1 MAQQKVQNVTQALE
15 RARQLGEVFL
25 VSLSKE
31 EIQKAGFDTS
41 TFSDFQTV
49 SIYLQ
54 NWNNEYVLKYIFDN
68 DPSDVYYERA
78 KDLGGNEYVLEAVIN
93 YLSVAQEDNDT
104 RELEM
109 PSIAVV
115 SMVESH
121 PLSPDDGSVFIYK
134 VEVHTVKGGM
144 RMEVFY
150 ICTLENQVTER
161 VWGFGH
167 TPKEALENA
176 VIEYSRN
183 GVSPEE
189 NPFQRIYD
197 DVYAERD
204 DQEEE

>member
-1 MAQQKVQNVTQALE
+1 MARE
-15 RARQLGEVFL
+15 IGEVFL

-54 NWNNEYVLKYIFDN
+54 NWNNEYVL
-68 DPSDVYYERA
+68 
-78 KDLGGNEYVLEAVIN
+78 EAVIN

-104 RELEM
+104 RELET

-197 DVYAERD
+197 EVYAPERD
-204 DQEEE
+204 DQEGE

>member
-1 MAQQKVQNVTQALE
+1 MAINQLVEALR
-15 RARQLGEVFL
+15 RAKEQEQDVFL
-25 VSLSKE
+25 ASLSKE
-31 EIQKAGFDTS
+31 ELEKSGFDTS

-54 NWNNEYVLKYIFDN
+54 YWDNEYVLKYIFDN

-78 KDLGGNEYVLEAVIN
+78 KDIGGNEYVLEAVIK
-93 YLSVAQEDNDT
+93 YLSLVQEDNDP
-104 RELEM
+104 RD
-109 PSIAVV
+109 SVAVV

-134 VEVHTVKGGM
+134 VAVHTVKGGM

-150 ICTLENQVTER
+150 ICTLNNEITER
-161 VWGFGH
+161 VWGVGH

-197 DVYAERD
+197 DVYAVKD
-204 DQEEE
+204 DQEGE

>member
-1 MAQQKVQNVTQALE
+1 MAQQKVHNVMQAIE
-15 RARQLGEVFL
+15 MARELGEVFL

-54 NWNNEYVLKYIFDN
+54 YWDNEYVLKYIFDN

-78 KDLGGNEYVLEAVIN
+78 KDIGGNEYVLEAVIK
-93 YLSVAQEDNDT
+93 YLSLVQEDNDP
-104 RELEM
+104 RD
-109 PSIAVV
+109 SVAVV

-134 VEVHTVKGGM
+134 VAVHTVKGDL

-150 ICTLENQVTER
+150 ICTLNNEITER
-161 VWGFGH
+161 VWGVGH

-197 DVYAERD
+197 DVYAVKD
-204 DQEEE
+204 DQEGE

>member
-1 MAQQKVQNVTQALE
+1 MAQQKVQNVMQAIE
-15 RARQLGEVFL
+15 MARELGEVFL

-54 NWNNEYVLKYIFDN
+54 YWENEYVLKYVFDN

-78 KDLGGNEYVLEAVIN
+78 KDVGGNEYVLEAVIK
-93 YLSVAQEDNDT
+93 YLSLQEDNDP
-104 RELEM
+104 RELVM
-109 PSIAVV
+109 PSVAVV
-115 SMVESH
+115 SMEEGYQI
-121 PLSPDDGSVFIYK
+121 SPDDGYIFVYK
-134 VEVHTVKGGM
+134 VAVHTVKGDLQ
-144 RMEVFY
+144 MEVFY
-150 ICTLENQVTER
+150 ICTLKNQITER

-197 DVYAERD
+197 DLYAVRD